1 MTARYAA
8 GVSYWRDP
16 AAEPAPRATKLLLL
30 SPGGVAVIG
39 HWAHWYLAWSPLP
52 RVPAGIKGRIAAAGQ
67 SAAANAIDYTGREG
81 DLVPDDEAGA

>member
-1 MTARYAA
+1 VTARYSA

-52 RVPAGIKGRIAAAGQ
+52 RVPPGIKGRIAAAGQ
-67 SAAANAIDYTGREG
+67 SAAANALDYTGRED
-81 DLVPDDEAGA
+81 DLVPDDEAGT